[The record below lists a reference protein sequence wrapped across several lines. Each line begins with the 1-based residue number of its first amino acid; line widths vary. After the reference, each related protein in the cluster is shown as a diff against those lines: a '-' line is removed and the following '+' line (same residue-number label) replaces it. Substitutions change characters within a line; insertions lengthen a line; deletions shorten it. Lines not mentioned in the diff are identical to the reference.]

1 MPTYT
6 KHILSGSTGGRPI
19 KVVAT
24 ASAGTTIH
32 TTGIS
37 ATVIDEVWLY
47 ATNTDTAQRTL
58 TIEFGGTTNPDDR
71 IVVTIPAQSGLTILM
86 TGQPLLGDGAAGR
99 VLRAFAS
106 SANVVNVIGY
116 VNRITP

>member
-47 ATNTDTAQRTL
+47 ANNVDTTLRTL

-71 IVVTIPAQSGLTILM
+71 IVVGIPAQTGLSILI
-86 TGQPLLGDGAAGR
+86 TGLPLLGDGAAGR
-99 VLRAFAS
+99 VIRAFAS
-106 SANVVNVIGY
+106 VANVINVIGF

>member
-47 ATNTDTAQRTL
+47 ATNTDTVTRQLTL
-58 TIEFGGTTNPDDR
+58 EFGGTTNPDDR
-71 IVVTIPAQSGLTILM
+71 IVVGIPAQGGLTILV
-86 TGQPLLGDGAAGR
+86 TGLLLLGDGAAGR
-99 VLRAFAS
+99 VIRAFAS
-106 SANVVNVIGY
+106 AANIINIIGF